1 MTADGVLATVEGSVG
16 GFPAVVDTFLGSA
29 VVVWVLTAAVCGG
42 LAD

>member
-1 MTADGVLATVEGSVG
+1 MTADWVLATVEGSVG

-29 VVVWVLTAAVCGG
+29 VVVLTAAVCGG